1 MQGGPFLSIV
11 FYRYQ
16 FLSMRSNFFFFFSS
30 IFCIFSSAFLFC
42 FVFEQIHFCKVVNS
56 ILK

>member
-16 FLSMRSNFFFFFSS
+16 FLSMRSNFFFFFPAS
-30 IFCIFSSAFLFC
+30 FVFLVLPFC
-42 FVFEQIHFCKVVNS
+42 FVLFLSKFIFVRLL
-56 ILK
+56 ILF